1 MHTAHTVSTHDGRRD
16 TIEEEALVTM
26 SAEDREALRYAKDLL
41 ENPGLAARLTG
52 IIGMPVEKA
61 MALLPERWTD
71 AVTAA
76 TRKSLDT
83 ALHVALTTLDD
94 KPRSRASETLHKL
107 AVAATGAGGGAFGLA
122 GLPVELPVSTTI
134 MLRSIADIARSE
146 GEALGA
152 PDAKMACLEVFALGG
167 RTTADD
173 ASESSYFVVRAAL
186 ARSVSQAA
194 QYVAQKSLVEEGA
207 PALVRLIAQLTSRFG
222 ANVSQK
228 VAAQAVPVIGAAGG
242 AVVNVLFM
250 DHFQDMARG
259 HFTVRRLERIYT
271 PDLVRAEY
279 DRLP

>member
-1 MHTAHTVSTHDGRRD
+1 
-16 TIEEEALVTM
+16 M
-26 SAEDREALRYAKDLL
+26 SAGDLQALRDAKDLL
-41 ENPGLAARLTG
+41 EHPGLAARLTG
-52 IIGMPVEKA
+52 IIGMPLEKA
-61 MALLPERWTD
+61 IALLPERWSD
-71 AVTAA
+71 AVAIA

-83 ALHVALTTLDD
+83 ALHVALNTLDD
-94 KPRSRASETLHKL
+94 KPRSRASEKLHKL

-122 GLPVELPVSTTI
+122 GLPIELPVSTTI

-146 GEALGA
+146 GESLGA

-207 PALVRLIAQLTSRFG
+207 PALVRLIAQLASRFG
-222 ANVSQK
+222 ATVSQK
-228 VAAQAVPVIGAAGG
+228 VAAQAVPLIGAAGG
-242 AVVNVLFM
+242 VVVNVLFM

-259 HFTVRRLERIYT
+259 HFTVRRLERLYS
-271 PDLVRAEY
+271 PEVVRAEY
-279 DRLP
+279 ERLP